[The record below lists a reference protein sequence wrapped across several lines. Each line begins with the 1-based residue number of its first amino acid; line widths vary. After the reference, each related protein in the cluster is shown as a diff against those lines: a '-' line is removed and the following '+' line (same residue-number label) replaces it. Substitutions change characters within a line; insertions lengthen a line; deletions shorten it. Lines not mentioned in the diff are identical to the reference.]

1 MSPETSA
8 QAGHAPAAERRP
20 PSRRAQFADLL
31 LIQLSNYRWSWRGMI
46 VTGMAVPLVNM
57 LALGLI
63 GRPYGP
69 EYLVHVLAGSI
80 VVALL
85 FQNQNNVAANFAYM
99 RAMGTLDF
107 FATLPVRR
115 YLLILATVIAF
126 FLLSVPSILVT
137 LLAGVLVLGVPV
149 QLHPLALLVLPLCA
163 VPLAGIGALVGVF
176 GRTPELVGSVTLLIT
191 IALLLLGPVVVPPS
205 MLPDWVVHTGYA
217 SPASYAASAVRQVL
231 FGPVTGRLW
240 LDVGALA
247 GLSCLT
253 LWIAGRGVQW
263 RER

>member
-1 MSPETSA
+1 
-8 QAGHAPAAERRP
+8 
-20 PSRRAQFADLL
+20 
-31 LIQLSNYRWSWRGMI
+31 
-46 VTGMAVPLVNM
+46 
-57 LALGLI
+57 
-63 GRPYGP
+63 
-69 EYLVHVLAGSI
+69 
-80 VVALL
+80 
-85 FQNQNNVAANFAYM
+85 
-99 RAMGTLDF
+99 
-107 FATLPVRR
+107 ATLPVRR

-253 LWIAGRGVQW
+253 LWIAGRRAQQRG
-263 RER
+263 R

>member
-1 MSPETSA
+1 MSPDA
-8 QAGHAPAAERRP
+8 PIAGRRP
-20 PSRRAQFADLL
+20 PTRRAQFVDLL
-31 LIQLSNYRWSWRGMI
+31 LIQLSNHRWSWRGMI

-57 LALGLI
+57 LALGLV
-63 GRPYGP
+63 GRPYGQ

-107 FATLPVRR
+107 FATLPVHR
-115 YLLILATVIAF
+115 YLLVLATVIAF
-126 FLLSVPSILVT
+126 FLLSVPSIVVT
-137 LLAGVLVLGVPV
+137 LLAGALVLGVPV
-149 QLHPLALLVLPLCA
+149 QVHPLALPVLPLCA
-163 VPLAGIGALVGVF
+163 VPLAGIGAFVGVSA
-176 GRTPELVGSVTLLIT
+176 RTPEMAGSVTLLIT
-191 IALLLLGPVVVPPS
+191 IALLLIGPVVVPPAL
-205 MLPDWVVHTGYA
+205 LPDWVVHTGYA
-217 SPASYAASAVRQVL
+217 SPATYASSAVRQVL

-247 GLSCLT
+247 ALSCLT
-253 LWIAGRGVQW
+253 LWFAGRRVQW